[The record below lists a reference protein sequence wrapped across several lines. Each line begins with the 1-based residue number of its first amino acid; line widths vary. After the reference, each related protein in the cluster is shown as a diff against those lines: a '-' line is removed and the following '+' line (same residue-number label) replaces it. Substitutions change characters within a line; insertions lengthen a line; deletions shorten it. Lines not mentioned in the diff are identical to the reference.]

1 MNNPGDT
8 YTILKEMS
16 FELLAEGKVIRARAE
31 GFSMY
36 PFIRPGSM
44 ILLGPVNDETI
55 LSPGEIIAWKRES
68 GFVLHRLVSIIR
80 NDSETLYITRGDS
93 CMNPDPPVKRDQ
105 ISGRVLSVED
115 RRGRSREGEKLI
127 ARPRY
132 FCNRLRIWCLFR
144 MKRLM
149 SIFGRP
155 FTSNEKQG

>member
-1 MNNPGDT
+1 MNSQDDT
-8 YTILKEMS
+8 YTILKEIS
-16 FELLAEGKVIRARAE
+16 FELLAEGKAIRARAE

-36 PFIRPGSM
+36 PFIRPGSI
-44 ILLGPVNDETI
+44 ILLGPVSDDTV
-55 LSPGEIIAWKRES
+55 LSPGEIIAWKRDS

-80 NDSETLYITRGDS
+80 KDSETLYITRGDS
-93 CMNPDPPVKRDQ
+93 CLDPDPPVKKEQ
-105 ISGRVLSVED
+105 ISGKVLAVED
-115 RRGRSREGEKLI
+115 RHGKSREGEKLI
-127 ARPRY
+127 SKPCY